1 MAPSS
6 ATLLVPLSDLTALPH
21 TNTTA
26 PTMEVPGTRSSTF
39 AAHRAFPLPL
49 LKRWVITRNK
59 HPWYM
64 ENQITPQTLNLNLV
78 WGFLSLFFCRN
89 VTQDRNKF
97 KGSAD
102 FSNYPLVVFPS
113 FSNPPNLWMMCHRA
127 MM

>member
-1 MAPSS
+1 
-6 ATLLVPLSDLTALPH
+6 
-21 TNTTA
+21 
-26 PTMEVPGTRSSTF
+26 
-39 AAHRAFPLPL
+39 
-49 LKRWVITRNK
+49 
-59 HPWYM
+59 M

-89 VTQDRNKF
+89 VTQDRNEF

-102 FSNYPLVVFPS
+102 FSSYPLVMFPS